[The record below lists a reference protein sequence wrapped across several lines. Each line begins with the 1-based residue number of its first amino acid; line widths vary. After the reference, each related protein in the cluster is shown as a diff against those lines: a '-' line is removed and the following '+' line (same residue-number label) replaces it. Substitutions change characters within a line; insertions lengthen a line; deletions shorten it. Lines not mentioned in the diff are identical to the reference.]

1 MIRLSTMLDTIFP
14 NALPMIT
21 PTARS
26 MTFPLKAKFLNSS
39 KSEAACWVGSATVVL
54 LVVVRSIQRKD

>member
-1 MIRLSTMLDTIFP
+1 MLDTILP
-14 NALPMIT
+14 KAPPMIT

-39 KSEAACWVGSATVVL
+39 NRLIAALVGSAMVDSLTVEIDGEKSDV
-54 LVVVRSIQRKD
+54 SH